1 MGEKTMETIKK
12 PDELDLDELLIY
24 TKVDDPLV
32 YSPRTL
38 EAYPHQT
45 LETNHLLRPPCSA
58 VHREHRRGGFRV
70 LRRFHAHALTIG
82 KTKCQSCISRCMDKQ
97 SPASVKQ
104 GGRDLGKP
112 YTRTFAYSTLF
123 LNMAYAC
130 EFAASPLFGL
140 SSSSCTPTKICF
152 TVIDGFQALS
162 SFKMLRHTFPEG

>member
-1 MGEKTMETIKK
+1 METIKK

-97 SPASVKQ
+97 SGHEGRGKTSLRRTSMGKQ
-104 GGRDLGKP
+104 CAVGFGKA
-112 YTRTFAYSTLF
+112 RTAV
-123 LNMAYAC
+123 
-130 EFAASPLFGL
+130 P
-140 SSSSCTPTKICF
+140 SS
-152 TVIDGFQALS
+152 
-162 SFKMLRHTFPEG
+162 RRNR